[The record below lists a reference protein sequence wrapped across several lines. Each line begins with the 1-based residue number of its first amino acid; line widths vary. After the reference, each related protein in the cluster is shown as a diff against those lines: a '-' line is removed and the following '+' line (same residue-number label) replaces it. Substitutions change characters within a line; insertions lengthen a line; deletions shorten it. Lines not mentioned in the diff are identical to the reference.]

1 MEGGGRAVSSV
12 GQEAGQR
19 DGVVAILK
27 MARSSSVATPCA
39 EKTCITLSL
48 PRESTDAA
56 ELSHT
61 CNGTVGSRTPRS
73 STASGG
79 IRGESG
85 GREGGEG
92 GGGGGG
98 GGRDGGG
105 GGGEGGDGGG
115 GDCC

>member
-1 MEGGGRAVSSV
+1 MSSV

-79 IRGESG
+79 FRGESG

-98 GGRDGGG
+98 GGRDGDG